1 MGSAVSQRSSPY
13 PLLPSTTLNLSPSP
27 HRVLLAKMEK
37 LELREPL
44 ALL

>member
-1 MGSAVSQRSSPY
+1 MSQRSSPY
-13 PLLPSTTLNLSPSP
+13 LRLSSPILNLLPSP